1 MVALEI
7 SKRYAPTK
15 RKMLAL
21 LHDLEASQ
29 TCRQTVYLT
38 ADSMAGPVP
47 DELADVVRQA
57 GRSETGLVVFVC
69 VDRIIAIQPPFPVT
83 GDVGEAGPATS
94 QLVERLGSDLL
105 IGVVLLRLGRFAVAV
120 LEGENLVATKTGSSY
135 VKSRHRA
142 GGSSQRRFE
151 RSGERL
157 EREFFDR
164 ACATVQAVFTS
175 VDAQLDYVIL
185 GGERHRLR
193 AFLGRC
199 GYLDALRSRLMDRVL
214 DVDRPGQRA
223 LEGIAAEVWKSR
235 VTEFTPT
242 EE

>member
-15 RKMLAL
+15 RKILAL
-21 LHDLEASQ
+21 LDELEASR

-38 ADSMAGPVP
+38 PDSMAGPVP
-47 DELADVVRQA
+47 EELAGVVRQA
-57 GRSETGLVVFVC
+57 GRSETGLVVLLC
-69 VDRIIAIQPPFPVT
+69 ADRIIAIRPPFPVT
-83 GDVGEAGPATS
+83 SDVRGAGLATS
-94 QLVERLGSDLL
+94 HLVEILDSDFVV
-105 IGVVLLRLGRFAVAV
+105 GVVLLRLGRFAVAV
-120 LEGENLVATKTGSSY
+120 LEGENLVATKTGSGH

-175 VDAQLDYVIL
+175 VDARLDYVIL

-199 GYLDALRSRLMDRVL
+199 GYLDALGSKLVDRVL
-214 DVDRPGQRA
+214 DIDRPGQRA

-235 VTEFTPT
+235 VTEFTLA